1 MIVHDSETD
10 QGIVRWREQGDA
22 DARLTA
28 FWHHGTP
35 GIGAPPTPLL
45 DASEELGIRWLSFDR
60 PGYGGSSPTDSW
72 SIVDAAAVTQHVA
85 DVAGAGRFSVV
96 GHSGGGPHALACA
109 ALLGDRVSAAVSVSG
124 LAPYDAARLD
134 WFAGMYDGGVAE
146 LRTAVTGA
154 DALRAFLE
162 DLDDDPAMFTEA
174 DIEALE
180 GTWSSFGGL
189 AAAGVAEGLGGVVSD
204 NLAYVNPWGFAV
216 ESVAVPTLLV
226 HGTDDRIVPVSH
238 SHWLEQHVPGVHL
251 WERPGDGHISVMG
264 AGFDVLDWLIA
275 HA

>member
-1 MIVHDSETD
+1 VIVHDLETD

-22 DARLTA
+22 ASPLTA

-60 PGYGGSSPTDSW
+60 PGYGGSHATDSW
-72 SIVDAAAVTQHVA
+72 RIADAAGMTQRVA

-109 ALLGDRVSAAVSVSG
+109 ALLGDRVAAAVSISG
-124 LAPYDAARLD
+124 LAPYDAAGLD

-146 LRTAVTGA
+146 LRTAITGA

-162 DLDDDPAMFTEA
+162 DLADDPAMFT
-174 DIEALE
+174 DSDVEALDGE
-180 GTWSSFGGL
+180 WSSFGGL
-189 AAAGVAEGLGGVVSD
+189 AAAGLAEGLGGVVAD
-204 NLAYVNPWGFAV
+204 NVAYVNPWGFDV
-216 ESVAVPTLLV
+216 ESVSVPTLLI

-238 SHWLEQHVPGVHL
+238 AHWMAGHVPGAEL
-251 WERPGDGHISVMG
+251 RIRPGDGHLSVMN
-264 AGFDVLDWLIA
+264 AGFDALDWLAA